1 VKHAVFGNVGT
12 LASFRVGSI
21 DARELADE
29 FSPAF
34 SKEDL
39 EHDENRHIYLKL
51 MIDGKRS
58 LPFSAETLPPLCRCG
73 DEAGKDTIIR
83 VSRERFAS
91 RREDITGKIEKWFN
105 K

>member
-1 VKHAVFGNVGT
+1 MKHSVFGNVGT

-21 DARELADE
+21 DARELAEE
-29 FSPAF
+29 FSPTF
-34 SKEDL
+34 TKEDL
-39 EHDENRHIYLKL
+39 EHTENYHAYLKL

-58 LPFSAETLPPLCRCG
+58 TPFSAETLPPLAHQG
-73 DEAGKDTIIR
+73 DEAQKETLIR

-91 RREDITGKIEKWFN
+91 KREDMTEKIEKWFS